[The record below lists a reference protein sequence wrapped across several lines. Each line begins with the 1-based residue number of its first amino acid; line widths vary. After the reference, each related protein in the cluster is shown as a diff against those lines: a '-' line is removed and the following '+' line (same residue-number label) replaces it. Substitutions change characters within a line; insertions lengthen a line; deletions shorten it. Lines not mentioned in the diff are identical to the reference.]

1 MRRPLAT
8 MRGAAAAALLQLA
21 AVSAAAE
28 APACPGPGRAPERLW
43 SVAVVDPSW
52 RRLALSEVVA
62 TPQGAV
68 AFGIGARVGEADR
81 LRAVMAAVTEG
92 GRRTTIAPVDISGL
106 GGAPESA
113 RWIAAA
119 VALPDGGVVAVAVVE
134 REGSATHRFLRFGPD
149 GGLRAHRDVPIR
161 EGPLE
166 QSRAVLDGA
175 DRIVVL
181 GAVGSP
187 PLVNGVFLSFE
198 LGLRP
203 LALYQYPAENS
214 AIFHFARR
222 PGGYAVFGDWS
233 GKWGG
238 PTGPG
243 AGRFRVD
250 LGRDGRAGAA
260 RRLGPPL
267 DSAHPNGA
275 VFDRRGD
282 VALLSVAGIGDTPQL
297 VWIGPDGAILR
308 RRPAPKWDPA
318 GSAWLG
324 HPRLEDGGCALLFD
338 KGDAERRVMRIDRAG
353 TVLWRAVVRPLDGGE
368 IGDLASAPD
377 GGFVAAGEQRNG
389 TGAAWI
395 EGYGYR

>member
-1 MRRPLAT
+1 
-8 MRGAAAAALLQLA
+8 MRGAAAGILLYIAAPGALA
-21 AVSAAAE
+21 EPA
-28 APACPGPGRAPERLW
+28 ACPGPARAPERLW
-43 SVAVVDPSW
+43 SVTVADPSW
-52 RRLALSEVVA
+52 TTLALSEVVA
-62 TPQGAV
+62 TSQGAV
-68 AFGIGARVGEADR
+68 AFGLGMRAGESGR
-81 LRAVMAAVTEG
+81 YRAVMAAVTDG

-119 VALPDGGVVAVAVVE
+119 VTLPDGGVVAVAVVE
-134 REGSATHRFLRFGPD
+134 REGSTTHRFLRFAAD
-149 GGLRAHRDVPIR
+149 GSLRGHRDVPSR
-161 EGPLE
+161 DGPLE

-187 PLVNGVFLSFE
+187 PLVNGVFLGFD

-238 PTGPG
+238 PAGPG

-250 LGRDGRAGAA
+250 LGRDGRAGRA

-275 VFDRRGD
+275 VFDRRGG
-282 VALLSVAGIGDTPQL
+282 VALLSVAGTGDRPEL
-297 VWIGPDGAILR
+297 IWMGSDGAIR
-308 RRPAPKWDPA
+308 HRRPAPIWDPA
-318 GSAWLG
+318 GKAWLG
-324 HPRLEDGGCALLFD
+324 HPRLEEGDCALLFD

-368 IGDLASAPD
+368 LGDLASAPN
-377 GGFVAAGEQRNG
+377 GGFVAAGEQRDG
-389 TGAAWI
+389 AGAAWI